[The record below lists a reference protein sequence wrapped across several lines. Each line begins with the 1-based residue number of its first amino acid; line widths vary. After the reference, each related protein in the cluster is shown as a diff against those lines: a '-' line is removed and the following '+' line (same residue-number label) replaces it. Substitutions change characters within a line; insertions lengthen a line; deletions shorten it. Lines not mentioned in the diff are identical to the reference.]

1 MPNIKNNKKKG
12 GNTVAIVTKLAEQIA
27 AELSLRVWDVEFV
40 KEGASY
46 FLRIYIDK
54 DELISIEDCENF
66 SHKIDKLL
74 DEVDPIEQGYY
85 LEISSPGI
93 ERELKKP
100 NHFRSTMGK
109 EIQIRLIRPQDGQ
122 REFIGFLMD
131 YNEKKQITI
140 RLSNQELITFEYAE
154 CAWIKLVDPVDIV
167 ENNSNLEEN

>member
-1 MPNIKNNKKKG
+1 MPNSKKNKG
-12 GNTVAIVTKLAEQIA
+12 GNTVAIVTKLAEQVA
-27 AELSLRVWDVEFV
+27 EELSLRIWDVEFV

-85 LEISSPGI
+85 LEISSPGT

-100 NHFRSTMGK
+100 NHFMSTIEK
-109 EIQIRLIRPQDGQ
+109 EIQIRLIRPLEGQ
-122 REFIGFLMD
+122 REFTGYLTDF
-131 YNEKKQITI
+131 NEKKQITI
-140 RLSNQELITFEYAE
+140 RLSNQELQTFELAE
-154 CAWIKLVDPVDIV
+154 CAWVKLVDTVDI
-167 ENNSNLEEN
+167 NKLEEK